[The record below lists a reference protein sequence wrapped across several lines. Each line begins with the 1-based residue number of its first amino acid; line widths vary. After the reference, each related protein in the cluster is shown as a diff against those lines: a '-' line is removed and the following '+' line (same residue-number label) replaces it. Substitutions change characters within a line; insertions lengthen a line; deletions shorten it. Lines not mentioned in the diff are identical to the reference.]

1 MLTNFGMKKDSTKVS
16 SRKKFHDNTA
26 KDSVTVT
33 SSNTGQQRNNKNFE
47 DFAKLTYFSSHEDD
61 I

>member
-1 MLTNFGMKKDSTKVS
+1 MEKDSTRVS
-16 SRKKFHDNTA
+16 SRKKIDDNTA
-26 KDSVTVT
+26 KYSVTVT

-47 DFAKLTYFSSHEDD
+47 DFAKLTCFSNHKDD